1 MVPLLDSIVA
11 TDYFTKVRIQTR
23 HFNIELFHLLFQ
35 SNIFEVSILAKV
47 HLPLLCLHWSK
58 PFCCPI
64 FLPETK
70 KPQKCCDSGKGYEIH
85 PQVGENPFLNEM
97 FNTNSHNCV
106 GPNPVHDRRSR
117 ATGKPLLMCR
127 HPEPSVGTGPH
138 VPL

>member
-1 MVPLLDSIVA
+1 MENSWCLFLIALLLLTILLR
-11 TDYFTKVRIQTR
+11 YGFKR

-35 SNIFEVSILAKV
+35 SNIFEVSILTKV

-58 PFCCPI
+58 PICSPI

-97 FNTNSHNCV
+97 YNTNSHNLTCV
-106 GPNPVHDRRSR
+106 GPNPFHD
-117 ATGKPLLMCR
+117 
-127 HPEPSVGTGPH
+127 
-138 VPL
+138 